1 MISLNNTIKR
11 VLVALF
17 FICILSPVYSK
28 NYKIQAKYFCVRNNE
43 TEVYTKWVPS
53 EITGFISSDDK
64 TIVLYSKDIQVYY
77 IYDINEDRA
86 DGTYFLCTDKNGVRM
101 RVRFQYDIYKN
112 CNGLT
117 HLYVDYDDYTWGYLV
132 EITKR

>member
-28 NYKIQAKYFCVRNNE
+28 NYKIQAKYFCMRNNE